1 MMYSSNGQECKLIQA
16 TEERKAF
23 ETNGL
28 KISKLE
34 YIECKF
40 TRSKSSEDVMVK
52 KENDMAPC
60 YDIIKYL
67 G

>member
-1 MMYSSNGQECKLIQA
+1 MMYSSNSQECKLIHA
-16 TEERKAF
+16 TKQRKAF

-28 KISKLE
+28 KISKQE

-40 TRSKSSEDVMVK
+40 TRSNSSEDVMVK
-52 KENDMAPC
+52 KENDVAPC